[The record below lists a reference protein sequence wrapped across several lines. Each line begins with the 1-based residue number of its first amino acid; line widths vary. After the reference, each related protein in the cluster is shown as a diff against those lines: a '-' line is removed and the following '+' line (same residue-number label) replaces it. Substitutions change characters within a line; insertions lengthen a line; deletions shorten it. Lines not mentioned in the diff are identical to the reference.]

1 MTASPKF
8 CRINSVI
15 ETFQGLKQKTFSLIQ
30 YLKFSFIF
38 IYSSGCG
45 DVKSNMY
52 SQESQRFKGS

>member
-30 YLKFSFIF
+30 YLKFSL
-38 IYSSGCG
+38 YSSGCG

-52 SQESQRFKGS
+52 SQERQRFKGS